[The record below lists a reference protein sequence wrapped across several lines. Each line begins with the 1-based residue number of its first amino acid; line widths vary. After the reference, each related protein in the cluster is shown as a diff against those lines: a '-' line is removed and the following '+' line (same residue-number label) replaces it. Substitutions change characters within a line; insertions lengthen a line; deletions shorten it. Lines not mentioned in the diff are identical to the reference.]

1 MNQTKNGWKKKIR
14 KMAKRCVWCAQVEKV
29 SKNSSKESEYLFACS
44 YLRNDNNIDSDDDTV
59 MITIIRIMIM
69 MTMAIMIQSY

>member
-29 SKNSSKESEYLFACS
+29 SKNSSKESEYLFREQARVKNPCLFIS
-44 YLRNDNNIDSDDDTV
+44 
-59 MITIIRIMIM
+59 
-69 MTMAIMIQSY
+69 QEW

>member
-29 SKNSSKESEYLFACS
+29 SKNSSKESEYLFREQARVKYSC
-44 YLRNDNNIDSDDDTV
+44 LFIF
-59 MITIIRIMIM
+59 
-69 MTMAIMIQSY
+69 Q